1 MGQVEKISVALT
13 PELAQAVRET
23 VQAGEYASAS
33 EVVRDALR
41 EWRLRREERAEAT
54 RGLRALW
61 EDGLR
66 SGPAD
71 DADAVFARLRK
82 QIGDASAG
90 S

>member
-23 VQAGEYASAS
+23 VQAGEYASAGDI
-33 EVVRDALR
+33 VREALR
-41 EWRLRREERAEAT
+41 EWRWLREERAEAT
-54 RGLRALW
+54 RALRALW

-71 DADAVFARLRK
+71 DAGPAFARLRK
-82 QIGDASAG
+82 RIGDASAG
-90 S
+90 P